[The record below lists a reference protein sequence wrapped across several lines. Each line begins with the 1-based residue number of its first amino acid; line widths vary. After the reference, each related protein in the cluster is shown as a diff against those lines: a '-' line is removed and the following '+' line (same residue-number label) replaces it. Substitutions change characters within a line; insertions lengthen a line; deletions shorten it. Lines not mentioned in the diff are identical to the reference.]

1 MAVSLTDI
9 RRNRQEQASFTGRE
23 AELEGFRHN
32 FELSFENEE
41 RKFIF
46 AISGQGGIGKTSLL
60 RRFREIAKNN
70 DALIALT
77 DESFN
82 DLPTVLQRFAE
93 DLEKQGFP
101 LKNFTER
108 YRLYRQKQQDL
119 DNDPDLLRLRL
130 TGRALEHKKGS
141 IITNPLKSAK
151 DVAAN
156 LLPFPYNVPLALLN
170 EENLIEHASEWTA
183 QVARK
188 LGNKDEVGL
197 LQKPLEF
204 LTPLFLS
211 DLQSIAGKRQVAFFF
226 DTFEQTGS
234 YLEPWLLRLFEGYYG
249 DLPANVVLVLA
260 GRDALDPQR
269 WRENEGLM
277 VRIPLAPFTPTE
289 AEAFLQSKQVTNPQV
304 VEQILNLSS
313 RLPLLVSMLA
323 DQKPTDPQQIGDP
336 CSTAVDRFLRWEDP
350 LLQQLAMD
358 AARPR
363 RLNHDLIALLTKE
376 EEQARTLFTWLKGRP
391 FVQERVGGWGY
402 HDVVR
407 EQMLRH
413 KQREAPQ
420 GWAKLHQQLAEY
432 YEKLRDDLGL
442 KEEKGWKD
450 ETWQSYALEALYH
463 RLCQAPQK
471 YLAFALNGYLT
482 ALGEGERS
490 FPQAW
495 FQVPF
500 AQAWAETIKEAG
512 QDTGARAKEVKKWGE
527 RLVEDLDPKVGLD
540 WKMWNERPVALFTA
554 LLENPT
560 IEAKGR
566 VVALGRRGKAYH
578 DMGKHEEALVDFN
591 RALELKPDDAWAID
605 SRGKAYWLM
614 GKYEEALADLTH
626 SIGLDPKYVWA
637 IQQRGVTY
645 LLMGQNEEAIAD
657 FNRVIE
663 LNPED
668 TWAIEERAKAYQEMG
683 KYEEA
688 LADFTRAIEL
698 RPYATSPIID
708 RARAY
713 QEMWK
718 YEEAL
723 ADFTRAIELEPNKTG
738 PITNRAEAY
747 QEMGKYDEAIADL
760 TRVIELKPDDT
771 WAIIDRAKAYQEMGK
786 HEEAIADF
794 THAIELKPDET
805 SLIIDRA
812 EAYQKMGKHE
822 EALADFT
829 RAIELKPDETSPIA
843 NRARAYQMMGK
854 HEEAIVDFT
863 SAIALKHDDTTFLL
877 ILRAAAYQEMGK
889 YEEALA
895 DCTRA
900 LELYPDD
907 TWAITNRARAYQK
920 MGKYE
925 EALADLNRAIEL
937 DPENDWAI
945 TGRGE
950 TYRQMGKHEESLADF
965 TRAIELKPENDW
977 SYYLRA
983 LTFQSLGQTEKV
995 AEDLAKAIELGQK
1008 GYESN
1013 PTDWRNGFNL
1023 AIYHLAAGDF
1033 VAATK
1038 LYHEGLAGGASQGNL
1053 HEAIQDLDQFLGVFP
1068 NHAEG
1073 LALKAELEG
1082 ALK

>member
-141 IITNPLKSAK
+141 IIANPLKSAK
-151 DVAAN
+151 DLAGS
-156 LLPFPYNVPLALLN
+156 LLPLPYNIALALLD

-358 AARPR
+358 AALPR
-363 RLNHDLIALLTKE
+363 RLNQDLIALLTKE

-413 KQREAPQ
+413 QQREAPQ

-432 YEKLRDDLGL
+432 YEKLRDDLDL

-482 ALGEGERS
+482 ALGEEELS
-490 FPQAW
+490 FAR
-495 FQVPF
+495 
-500 AQAWAETIKEAG
+500 AWAESIKEAS

-527 RLVEDLDPKVGLD
+527 RLVEKWDWKVGLK
-540 WKMWNERPVALFTA
+540 WKKGMEKQVLLFTD
-554 LLENPT
+554 LLENPA

-566 VVALGRRGKAYH
+566 AVALGRRGKAYKMMVKCEEALA
-578 DMGKHEEALVDFN
+578 DFNRAIELEPDIAWVITNRAEAYQMMGKHEEALVDFN
-591 RALELKPDDAWAID
+591 RAIELKPD
-605 SRGKAYWLM
+605 
-614 GKYEEALADLTH
+614 
-626 SIGLDPKYVWA
+626 YVWA
-637 IQQRGVTY
+637 IT
-645 LLMGQNEEAIAD
+645 N
-657 FNRVIE
+657 
-663 LNPED
+663 
-668 TWAIEERAKAYQEMG
+668 
-683 KYEEA
+683 
-688 LADFTRAIEL
+688 
-698 RPYATSPIID
+698 

-713 QEMWK
+713 Q
-718 YEEAL
+718 
-723 ADFTRAIELEPNKTG
+723 R
-738 PITNRAEAY
+738 
-747 QEMGKYDEAIADL
+747 
-760 TRVIELKPDDT
+760 
-771 WAIIDRAKAYQEMGK
+771 
-786 HEEAIADF
+786 
-794 THAIELKPDET
+794 
-805 SLIIDRA
+805 
-812 EAYQKMGKHE
+812 MGKHE

-829 RAIELKPDETSPIA
+829 HVIELMP
-843 NRARAYQMMGK
+843 
-854 HEEAIVDFT
+854 
-863 SAIALKHDDTTFLL
+863 DDTWAITG
-877 ILRAAAYQEMGK
+877 RGATYWQMGK
-889 YEEALA
+889 YEEALN
-895 DCTRA
+895 DLNRA
-900 LELYPDD
+900 LELKPDNAG
-907 TWAITNRARAYQK
+907 AITGRGATYRL

-925 EALADLNRAIEL
+925 EALNDFNRAIEL
-937 DPENDWAI
+937 YPEI
-945 TGRGE
+945 
-950 TYRQMGKHEESLADF
+950 DF
-965 TRAIELKPENDW
+965 F
-977 SYYLRA
+977 YYLRA
-983 LTFQSLGQTEKV
+983 LTFHSLGQTEKV

-1013 PTDWRNGFNL
+1013 PTDWENGFNL
-1023 AIYHLAAGDF
+1023 AIYHLASGDF

-1038 LYHEGLAGGASQGNL
+1038 LYHEGLAGGASQGIL
-1053 HEAIQDLDQFLGVFP
+1053 RDAIQDLDQFLGVFP